1 MLDQFIW
8 GKVSRISPEAPVPI
22 VETLKETYVLGGA
35 ANVAANISSL
45 GGKSVLCGVIGK
57 DYFGKKLKQELN
69 KKNIDASLLYS
80 DKDMPTIL
88 KTRIIAQT
96 QQIVRLDRE
105 KRGEVKISI
114 LEKLLKRIENTISQ
128 IDIIIFSDYDK
139 GLSTDFFI
147 SSLIDISHK
156 NNIPLIVDPKPQ
168 NLLKFK
174 KVMMVTPNISE
185 AYLSVGKIPY
195 LDYPLKKL
203 GEEILKLLEVE
214 AVLIT
219 QGAEG
224 MTLFIKNK
232 SPVHIPAITQEVYD
246 VTGAGDTVISALTL
260 SYAGGGDILTS
271 VKIANYAASVV
282 VKKIGTATLTPKE
295 LLGAILS

>member
-35 ANVAANISSL
+35 ANVAANISSM
-45 GGKSVLCGVIGK
+45 GGKSVLCGVIGG

-128 IDIIIFSDYDK
+128 IDAIIFSDYDK

-185 AYLSVGKIPY
+185 AYLSVGKIPK
-195 LDYPLKKL
+195 LSYPLKKL

-224 MTLFIKNK
+224 MALFIKNK